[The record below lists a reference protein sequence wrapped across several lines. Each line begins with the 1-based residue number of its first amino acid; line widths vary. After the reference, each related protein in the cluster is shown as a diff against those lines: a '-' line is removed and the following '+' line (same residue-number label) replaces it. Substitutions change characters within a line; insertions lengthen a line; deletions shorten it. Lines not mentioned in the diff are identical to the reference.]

1 MWYNTIVEDFDIIN
15 VAPEVGFRN
24 NIPFEIPELGIK
36 EERGGTMWGVDIF
49 MRMK

>member
-15 VAPEVGFRN
+15 VAPEVGFRD

-36 EERGGTMWGVDIF
+36 EERGGRLWGVDIF
-49 MRMK
+49 MRRK